1 MADLVRYVVAVMRN
15 ELTRQLKGDEDVRPH
30 VYKDHLGYLTIGVG
44 RLVDARK
51 PGSGLRPSE
60 IAFMLNNDIDDRIE
74 QLTRRLPW
82 FQDLDDVRKA
92 VLLNMSFQMGV
103 DGLLGFKNTLKLV
116 EQGNYESAAE
126 NMLLSKWAKQTPAR
140 AKRMSDQMKTGQWQ
154 YSEGT

>member
-1 MADLVRYVVAVMRN
+1 MRN
-15 ELTRQLKGDEDVRPH
+15 ELTRQLKGDEDVRAN
-30 VYKDHLGYLTIGVG
+30 VYKDSLGYATIGVG
-44 RLVDARK
+44 RLVDDRK
-51 PGSGLRPSE
+51 KGGGLRPAE

-82 FQDLDDVRKA
+82 FQDLDDARKA

-116 EQGNYESAAE
+116 EQGHYESAAE
-126 NMLLSKWAKQTPAR
+126 NMLKSLWATQTPAR